1 MVDTSPGY
9 SENIVADKA
18 FADLGAVVATFFSLV
33 IRQEGDIHKTSVI
46 FQVKSILKCHLN
58 CNKKIVTPT
67 RPVGDGNRPQPLNIL

>member
-1 MVDTSPGY
+1 MRLPGCACVSNYNFPTDCKKYLVMVDTSPGY

-46 FQVKSILKCHLN
+46 FQVKSI
-58 CNKKIVTPT
+58 
-67 RPVGDGNRPQPLNIL
+67 